1 MSAFQLTHDLT
12 VKSKNVEL
20 PDGEYTATITK
31 VFNGDDYNL
40 PYIQFT
46 IGGNS
51 VHFLNIVSAK
61 AFEYISGA
69 INTQLDV
76 EFDASE
82 KPDPIEWAS
91 SLLGKELTIWLLTE
105 SNPENGKIYQNVK
118 VSKPVGFDAIING
131 AL

>member
-1 MSAFQLTHDLT
+1 MSFQLTHDLT
-12 VKSKNVEL
+12 VKPKNVEL
-20 PDGEYTATITK
+20 PDGEYRAIVTK
-31 VFNGDDYNL
+31 VFNGDGNSL

-61 AFEYISGA
+61 AFEFISGA

-76 EFDASE
+76 EFEANES
-82 KPDPIEWAS
+82 PDPVEWAS

-105 SNPENGKIYQNVK
+105 SNPENGKVFQNVK
-118 VSKPVGFDAIING
+118 VTKPTGFDAIING